1 MKVFTVIV
9 TEIERNVWHK
19 EITAATEDEAHVIAD
34 ELERPWD
41 EDETD
46 TDWVYD
52 NFASGLDEVEVDVIE
67 KK

>member
-9 TEIERNVWHK
+9 TEIARNVWRK
-19 EITAATEDEAHVIAD
+19 EITAANEDEAYDMAD

-41 EDETD
+41 EDEND

-52 NFASGLDEVEVDVIE
+52 NFASGLDEVTVDVIE
-67 KK
+67 K

>member
-9 TEIERNVWHK
+9 TEIERNVWRK
-19 EITAATEDEAHVIAD
+19 EIAAASEDEAYEIAD
-34 ELERPWD
+34 QLDRPWE

-52 NFASGLDEVEVDVIE
+52 NFGSGLDEVTVDVIE